1 MDVKTPGLCKVTT
14 GKSDFAKVLVKTQG
28 SLAAILPRGYNIVPW
43 TPPFVWESA
52 RSHRRR
58 GMDEVKALV
67 GGDMM
72 HGGGTDPDLFDMRLE
87 LEPDFVAT
95 DAGSADPG
103 PAFLGSGKAMT
114 HKQGIK
120 QSMEVMLKGCLKQ
133 GIPLLIGSAGIG
145 GNRPHLEYF
154 RDIVEEIAEEEGL
167 HFRLGLIDSE
177 QDEDYLNDKLREGKT
192 RPLGSVP
199 PALTEGDIDR
209 ATHIVGMM
217 GAEPWQKALE
227 MGAQVVIGGRSSDSA
242 LFAAVPMMRGFP
254 AAQSWHMAKTIECGA
269 MVSEPVPGVRTGIMA
284 RVRGDHFLVEPSHPN
299 GVCTTLRVAAHTLY
313 ENPSPYYLYEPAGM
327 IDTSQCTFEQ
337 ETPRVVK
344 VLGSAFVPAE
354 KYTIKLEGAEQVG
367 YRTITIAGTRDP
379 DLIDQ
384 VDSFLEMVKRAVGRQ
399 AANQGFSPDS
409 YNLFFRVYGKG
420 AVMREWEPEHEA
432 TPLEAGII
440 GECIAPTQETASAI
454 MNMAHGAI
462 LHTPY
467 EGRLCSSGN
476 MAFPYS
482 PHDIEMGPVYRFNIW
497 HVVEP
502 SDPME
507 MFNVAMAEI

>member
-1 MDVKTPGLCKVTT
+1 
-14 GKSDFAKVLVKTQG
+14 
-28 SLAAILPRGYNIVPW
+28 
-43 TPPFVWESA
+43 
-52 RSHRRR
+52 
-58 GMDEVKALV
+58 MDEIKALV

-72 HGGGTDPDLFDMRLE
+72 HGGGTDPDLFDMGLE

-145 GNRPHLEYF
+145 GTRPHLEYF
-154 RDIVEEIAEEEGL
+154 RDIVEEIAKEGGL

-177 QDEDYLNDKLREGKT
+177 QDKGYLKDKLREGKT

-269 MVSEPVPGVRTGIMA
+269 MVSEPVPGVRTGIMG

-299 GVCTTLRVAAHTLY
+299 GGCTTLRVAAHTLY

-384 VDSFLEMVKRAVGRQ
+384 IDVFLEIVKKGVGRQ

-432 TPLEAGII
+432 APLEVGII

-497 HVVEP
+497 HLVEP
-502 SDPME
+502 SDPLE
-507 MFNVAMAEI
+507 MFNIAMAEV